1 MIRYG
6 GNTSCV
12 RVELSD
18 GTQLVLDAGTGIRNV
33 PDEGSRGH
41 GRTHVLLTHLH
52 LDHIQGLL
60 FFSPLFRAESEITI
74 WGPAA
79 PGRSLRDRIG
89 RYLSAPLTPIEVREL
104 PCQLNFRNCPVSE
117 WELGSAKIR
126 AEAITHRG
134 PTLGFRIED
143 AGRVL
148 CYLPDHEPAMIGP
161 IEDLEPEWVSG
172 YSLAHEAD
180 VLLHDSQYTDEE
192 YPSHFGWGHSALSHA
207 LWFAKRCEVKRTML
221 FHHDPHH
228 TDDQLDTLAD
238 TARELWSEI
247 GGAPETVAMAVE
259 GAEFSVDAAPPELK
273 QLV

>member
-12 RVELSD
+12 RVSLSD

-33 PDEGSRGH
+33 PDEEGRAH
-41 GRTHVLLTHLH
+41 GRMHVLLTHLH

-117 WELGSAKIR
+117 WQLGSAKIR
-126 AEAITHRG
+126 AEAVTHRG

-143 AGRVL
+143 AGQVL
-148 CYLPDHEPAMIGP
+148 CYLPDHEPAIIGA
-161 IEDLEPEWVSG
+161 IEELEPEWISG
-172 YSLAHEAD
+172 YALANGAD
-180 VLLHDSQYTDEE
+180 VLLHDSQYTDQE

-207 LWFAKRCEVKRTML
+207 LWFAKRCEVKRTVL

-228 TDDQLDTLAD
+228 TDDELDTLAE
-238 TARELWSEI
+238 TASERWSEI
-247 GGAPETVAMAVE
+247 GGPAGGVAMAVE
-259 GAEFSVDAAPPELK
+259 GAEFSIDTAARTG
-273 QLV
+273 